1 VSENKPQ
8 AKRAKSGST
17 ASVLALPSLL
27 TWKPHYA
34 MSQWVNHQLHDMVTV
49 VVSLTGGVDIEEE
62 CKVFVSDN
70 NNDLVVQERMIKMLT
85 DVDLMHSH
93 WNRKNPNAY
102 PPTNPKIMGF
112 HKFFS
117 TIRKREDD
125 ELFTTAIIPLPF
137 PVQTTI
143 VDMHKLGNDKG
154 ARLLYVDLKAMA
166 CSEYKS
172 APKNELIFID

>member
-1 VSENKPQ
+1 
-8 AKRAKSGST
+8 
-17 ASVLALPSLL
+17 
-27 TWKPHYA
+27 
-34 MSQWVNHQLHDMVTV
+34 
-49 VVSLTGGVDIEEE
+49 
-62 CKVFVSDN
+62 
-70 NNDLVVQERMIKMLT
+70 
-85 DVDLMHSH
+85 
-93 WNRKNPNAY
+93 
-102 PPTNPKIMGF
+102 MGF